1 MSINQF
7 GCYIIHNV
15 LKQNKKNNQ
24 AHIIR
29 MI

>member
-7 GCYIIHNV
+7 GGYIIHNV
-15 LKQNKKNNQ
+15 LKQKKKNNQ
-24 AHIIR
+24 SHIIR